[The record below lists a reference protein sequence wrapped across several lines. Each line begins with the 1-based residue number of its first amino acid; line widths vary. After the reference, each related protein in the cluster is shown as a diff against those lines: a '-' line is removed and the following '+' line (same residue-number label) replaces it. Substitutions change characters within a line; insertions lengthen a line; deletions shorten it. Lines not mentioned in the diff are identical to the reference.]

1 MIMTTHIL
9 EVAERMAD
17 RIGVMSN
24 GRLIA
29 DGGLDEL
36 RLRAGLRRRQSRGHL
51 PCARRAR
58 QDRGMSAPGSFGWFA
73 SHEARLAWR
82 DWAWLMTRG
91 KRRRGGAAGFGFL
104 GFFLFAHG
112 FAYLVLS
119 HSMRLGGENDAQER
133 VIIAAMLA
141 LAFSAMLSQAMESVT
156 RAFYARGDLE
166 LILTSPAATSRLFA
180 VRIAAIAATNLSMFL
195 LFAAPFINVQ
205 AWLGGVRWL
214 CAYPVVM
221 ALSVL
226 AVAVAILIVGAL
238 FSVIGAKRTRSI
250 SQIIAA
256 LIGAAF
262 AIGLQ
267 FAAIVS
273 FGTMAVPRFAVLD
286 RLALGPD
293 DPVLWPARAVIGE
306 PCGARFSHR
315 TGRGRPGGGYRLFRA
330 AFWPA
335 RSGGR
340 RACRKAS
347 GKRAGERRAFAART
361 PAQALRR
368 KEWSLLIRDPWLMS
382 QTLMQLL
389 YLLPAAFLLWRSFFS
404 DGGVATF
411 LSPILI
417 MAAGQLGGGLAWL
430 AVSGE
435 DAPELIA
442 TAPVPSNNVLRAKTE
457 AVLSGVAIVFVPL
470 VLMLAAVAPF
480 AALVSLVGVT
490 VAAGSATAIQYWF
503 RAQAKRSQFR
513 RRQTSSRVATFA
525 EALSSNGWAGVGAMA
540 ATGTWLSV
548 IPGVIVVAMLAG
560 VWWISPSRS
569 SVPG

>member
-1 MIMTTHIL
+1 
-9 EVAERMAD
+9 V
-17 RIGVMSN
+17 
-24 GRLIA
+24 
-29 DGGLDEL
+29 
-36 RLRAGLRRRQSRGHL
+36 
-51 PCARRAR
+51 
-58 QDRGMSAPGSFGWFA
+58 SAPGSFGWFA

-119 HSMRLGGENDAQER
+119 HSMRLGGENDTHER
-133 VIIAAMLA
+133 VIITAMLA

-166 LILTSPAATSRLFA
+166 LILTSPATTSRLFA

-205 AWLGGVRWL
+205 AWLGGMRWL

-221 ALSVL
+221 ALSAL
-226 AVAVAILIVGAL
+226 AVAVAILIAGAL

-250 SQIIAA
+250 SQVIAA

-273 FGTMAVPRFAVLD
+273 FGTMTVPRFAVLD
-286 RLALGPD
+286 KLALDPD

-306 PCGARFSHR
+306 PSALAFLIGLGTAALAAAIGFFAPRFGQLALAAGSVPHGVRKKSRREARF
-315 TGRGRPGGGYRLFRA
+315 RGA
-330 AFWPA
+330 
-335 RSGGR
+335 
-340 RACRKAS
+340 
-347 GKRAGERRAFAART
+347 T

-470 VLMLAAVAPF
+470 VLLLAAIAPF
-480 AALVSLVGVT
+480 AAMVSLVGVT

-503 RAQAKRSQFR
+503 RAQAKRSHFR

-540 ATGTWLSV
+540 ASGTWLSV